1 MNLLKRLTLKNLR
14 LNKKHTAM
22 TILGISLSVALI
34 TSVFTML
41 ASMRTSLI
49 NYEINTDGDAHYF
62 FSDVPAEEMKSF
74 ANNRSIEKW
83 FYTQGIGFAKIEESQ
98 NEYKPYAYLLSA
110 DSEAMNGLALHLI
123 TGRLPQTEEEIAIP
137 RHLKTNGRVEYH
149 VGDSLTLDVGQR
161 YDEDGNMQ
169 TQNTALLDNETLTT
183 EFQKTYK
190 VVGIIERPNYRVED
204 YSGAGY
210 TFLTW
215 KERQEQDW
223 DGLYSVYAK
232 YTKKALRN
240 HYKVTANLLG
250 VDEDFF
256 EKTKG
261 GTMWQDEW
269 GNLELLDEGMKDA
282 KFTSSNNATLIS
294 LENFNLG
301 TFSIDDNDGNGLLR
315 IFSFA
320 AVIALLLIVL
330 SSVFCIRNS
339 FEISI
344 TEKIRQYGMI
354 ASVGAT
360 KKQIRKNVLYEAF
373 VLGIVGTPIGIILG
387 LSASVLLVKIADIL
401 LQDAID
407 GVAMQFN
414 FSLATICGAVLLG
427 ALTIYLSA
435 ARAARRASRISPIA
449 AIRSNDDI
457 RIRAKGLK
465 SPKSIKKLFGMGG
478 EISYKNMK
486 RNRKKYR
493 TIVTSIVICV
503 SVFIALAS
511 FVQFTFG
518 IVGLSYPVKDYN
530 LDISIYTQRAINKQE
545 KKTLEASI
553 QEICGLEE
561 SERYSVKQSFTYTL
575 PSPKLTDEA
584 KELIPFFDD
593 EGNPTGPPETLDLE
607 LLSLGDEEYRRYI
620 KRVGLSYEQ
629 AERKGILLNSSIE
642 YIRTD
647 DNVKKVSVEL
657 YDYKKG
663 DTLKGTTGKYSEG
676 KNKHKEMEL
685 TLAAITDKLPMGLEA
700 ANNYGY
706 LIISDALMEEVL
718 AQYPKDTTDYRIHI
732 KSSNPDMQ
740 QDKIEAILWEQFDP
754 LACGEF
760 HTLNLDAAMRE
771 EQSLFLLIAIFLYG
785 FIIVIALIGITS
797 IFNTITASMNLR
809 SREFAML
816 RSVGMTKKEFNRM
829 VGLESIFY
837 GIKSLVIAVPLG
849 LLLSFLIY
857 CSLQNE
863 ILEVP
868 YIPPVGAL
876 LISILAVFLLL
887 VCIMRYSLHRIN
899 QQEIIETI
907 RKDMV

>member
-1 MNLLKRLTLKNLR
+1 MNLLKRLTMKNLR

-41 ASMRTSLI
+41 ASMRVSMI

-110 DSEAMNGLALHLI
+110 DSEAMNGLALHLVE
-123 TGRLPQTEEEIAIP
+123 GRFPQTEEEIVIP

-149 VGDSLTLDVGQR
+149 IGDNLTLDVGQR
-161 YDEDGNMQ
+161 YDENGNMQ
-169 TQNTALLDNETLTT
+169 TENTALLDNETLTE

-190 VVGIIERPNYRVED
+190 IVGIIERPNFRIED

-215 KERQEQDW
+215 REKQNQDW
-223 DGLYSVYAK
+223 KGIYRVYVK

-240 HYKVTANLLG
+240 HYRVTANLLG

-256 EKTKG
+256 EETWG
-261 GTMWQDEW
+261 GIHGDNAEW
-269 GNLELLDEGMKDA
+269 LEEGMKNA
-282 KFTSSNNATLIS
+282 KFTSSNNSTLIS
-294 LENFNLG
+294 LENFSLG
-301 TFSIDDNDGNGLLR
+301 DDGDSLLR
-315 IFSFA
+315 IFSLA

-344 TEKIRQYGMI
+344 TEKIRQYGML

-373 VLGIVGTPIGIILG
+373 VLGIAGTPIGIILG
-387 LSASVLLVKIADIL
+387 LFASILLVKIADIL
-401 LQDAID
+401 LQDAVAGI
-407 GVAMQFN
+407 AMQFS
-414 FSLATICGAVLLG
+414 FSLAAICGAVLLG

-435 ARAARRASRISPIA
+435 VRAARRASKISPIA

-465 SPKSIKKLFGMGG
+465 APKSVKKIFGMGG
-478 EISYKNMK
+478 TISYKNMK
-486 RNRKKYR
+486 RSRKKYR

-511 FVQFTFG
+511 FVQFTFAT
-518 IVGLSYPVKDYN
+518 VSLSYPVKDYN
-530 LDISIYTQRAINKQE
+530 LNISIYEQRALNDKEAQTI
-545 KKTLEASI
+545 EASI

-561 SERYSVKQSFTYTL
+561 SERYSVQRSFTYTL
-575 PSPKLTDEA
+575 PSPKLTEEA
-584 KELIPFFDD
+584 KETIQVYNDD
-593 EGNPTGPPETLDLE
+593 GDRLENPESLDLE

-620 KRVGLSYEQ
+620 KSLGLSYSQ
-629 AERKGILLNSSIE
+629 AEKKAILINTSAQ
-642 YIRTD
+642 YINVD
-647 DNVKKVSVEL
+647 DTVKRVSVEL
-657 YDYKKG
+657 FDYKKG
-663 DTLKGTTGKYSEG
+663 DTLKGSTYSLMKP
-676 KNKHKEMEL
+676 KNKPLEL
-685 TLAAITDKLPMGLEA
+685 TLAAVTDKLPMGIEA
-700 ANNYGY
+700 SYHFGY
-706 LIISDALMEEVL
+706 LVVSDALMEEVL
-718 AQYPKDTTDYRIHI
+718 AQYPKDTKSHTLYI
-732 KSSNPDMQ
+732 KSSDADKQ
-740 QDKIEAILWEQFDP
+740 QDEIEKILNEQFDP
-754 LACGEF
+754 LGCGAF
-760 HTLNLDAAMRE
+760 NIRNLDASMRQ

-837 GIKSLVIAVPLG
+837 GMKSLAISVPLG

-857 CSLQNE
+857 WALQNDTLE
-863 ILEVP
+863 IP
-868 YIPPVGAL
+868 YIPPIEAL
-876 LISILAVFLLL
+876 FISILAVFLLL